1 MSVERLIPLVKS
13 LEKEDIAVLMAVEEG
28 MTSFEYVPLE
38 QVVRLSRLDPQEVE
52 YRLGRLEENRL
63 LRRWIGHYVGYALN
77 YAGYDCLALDALVK
91 RGVVEA
97 LGKPLGVG
105 KEADVYDALTPSGE
119 RVAVKFHRL
128 GRISFRGVRRVR
140 HYLAWKRHAPWLY
153 RSRVAAEREYRALCL
168 LHPKGI
174 SVPRPVGQNRH
185 VVVMG
190 YISGALL
197 AEAIDLPNPR
207 KVLKKVLENVRRA
220 FLDAGVIHADLSEFN
235 IVVDGESVLII
246 DWPQFVTP
254 TYPSAE
260 RLLKRDVKN
269 VINYFK
275 RKHRVVVSLEQALA
289 YVKGERSSL
298 SLRVDRRAG
307 GE

>member
-1 MSVERLIPLVKS
+1 MERLIPLVRS
-13 LEKEDIAVLMAVEEG
+13 LEKEDISVLMAVEEG
-28 MTSFEYVPLE
+28 MASFEYVPFE

-52 YRLGRLEENRL
+52 YRLGKLEENRL
-63 LRRWIGHYVGYALN
+63 LRRWVGHYVGYALN

-91 RGVVEA
+91 RGVVKA

-140 HYLAWKRHAPWLY
+140 HYLAWRGHSPWLY
-153 RSRVAAEREYRALCL
+153 RSRIAAEREYRALCL
-168 LHPKGI
+168 LHPKGV
-174 SVPRPVGQNRH
+174 SVPKPYGQNRH

-190 YISGALL
+190 YIGGALL
-197 AEAIDLPNPR
+197 AEIIELPNT
-207 KVLKKVLENVRRA
+207 KKVLRKILDNVRKA

-246 DWPQFVTP
+246 DWPQFVTS
-254 TYPSAE
+254 THPSADS
-260 RLLKRDVKN
+260 LLRRDVRN
-269 VINYFK
+269 VVNYFK
-275 RKHRVVVSLEQALA
+275 RKHRVVVSLEQALE
-289 YVKGERSSL
+289 YVRGGRSSL
-298 SLRVDRRAG
+298 SFAKVKRMGAS
-307 GE
+307 